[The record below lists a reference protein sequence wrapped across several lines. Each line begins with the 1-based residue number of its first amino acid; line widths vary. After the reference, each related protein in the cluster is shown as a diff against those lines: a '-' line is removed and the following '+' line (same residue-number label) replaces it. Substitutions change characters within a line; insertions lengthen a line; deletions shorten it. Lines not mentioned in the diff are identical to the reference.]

1 MEGIQGTQVK
11 LLKQLNIA
19 IKNNYSTT
27 VQNKIENQLVII
39 RNQLQNYK

>member
-1 MEGIQGTQVK
+1 MEGLKATQVK

-27 VQNKIENQLVII
+27 VQNKIENQLAIT